1 MRALVRAACVPR
13 EAGTHKMAPRSA
25 RVGGGVTNRD
35 GGNAHLGSGRGFV
48 PKQNLGAPQNADER
62 TKSVHNAEV
71 SQTSARALFSSR
83 QGVGEVL
90 GGEQHQLTDLTKKH
104 KYVAGEAHVHGL
116 YDKEVEVTKVQSR
129 AIDIAALYADKTIVT
144 PQWLKVSESPFM
156 AAAKAS
162 GGYGR
167 RMDDTTVSLD
177 APDFFHI
184 PEVMTHDPKISMQG
198 GITGKAKVQEGQ
210 IRDDTTISLDVPD
223 WMKIREVVEFADA
236 DKTLDNAPH
245 MHLLI
250 GKQVLCEPFLPED
263 DEEPIDWDKVD
274 AALAAAQAD
283 DAANVFPEKPADG
296 ASARLPPVK
305 PSNSARQTSARAGGA
320 PPGRSARDD
329 GGGATTA
336 RLAQGEMSRPQPTLP
351 PASSRDRLF
360 TPSARG

>member
-1 MRALVRAACVPR
+1 M
-13 EAGTHKMAPRSA
+13 
-25 RVGGGVTNRD
+25 
-35 GGNAHLGSGRGFV
+35 
-48 PKQNLGAPQNADER
+48 
-62 TKSVHNAEV
+62 
-71 SQTSARALFSSR
+71 
-83 QGVGEVL
+83 
-90 GGEQHQLTDLTKKH
+90 
-104 KYVAGEAHVHGL
+104 HGL
-116 YDKEVEVTKVQSR
+116 YDKEVEVTKLQSR

-144 PQWLKVSESPFM
+144 PQWLKRSESPFM
-156 AAAKAS
+156 AAAKAT

-274 AALAAAQAD
+274 AAIAAAQAD
-283 DAANVFPEKPADG
+283 DAAHVFPEKPADE
-296 ASARLPPVK
+296 ASARLPPVGASHVRA
-305 PSNSARQTSARAGGA
+305 PRVRRAPAARRPAGAR
-320 PPGRSARDD
+320 
-329 GGGATTA
+329 ATTA
-336 RLAQGEMSRPQPTLP
+336 AARRRRASRRGRCRGHSRRCRRHLP
-351 PASSRDRLF
+351 ETASKI
-360 TPSARG
+360 TPSRARRRPRPWSWGL